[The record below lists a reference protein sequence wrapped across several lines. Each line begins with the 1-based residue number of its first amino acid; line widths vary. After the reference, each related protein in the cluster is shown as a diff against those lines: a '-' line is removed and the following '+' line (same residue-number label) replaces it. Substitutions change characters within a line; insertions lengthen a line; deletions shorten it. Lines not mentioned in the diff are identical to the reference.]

1 MPQQEARAWWAD
13 VEHLR
18 EELEERRETAR
29 ADAPALHLVNGGGE
43 AAGPVAPQPARR
55 TVRISGRGG
64 HAPAPR
70 RLVEVERRRPAPSLV
85 ERAGARPDRIAGWA
99 ALLGVVLV
107 LVAAL
112 TAGS

>member
-18 EELEERRETAR
+18 EELEQRRGAGR
-29 ADAPALHLVNGGGE
+29 ADAPALRLISGGRE
-43 AAGPVAPQPARR
+43 APAGPRPTRR
-55 TVRISGRGG
+55 TVRITGRGAQ
-64 HAPAPR
+64 APAPR

-99 ALLGVVLV
+99 VLLGLVLV
-107 LVAAL
+107 LVAAV